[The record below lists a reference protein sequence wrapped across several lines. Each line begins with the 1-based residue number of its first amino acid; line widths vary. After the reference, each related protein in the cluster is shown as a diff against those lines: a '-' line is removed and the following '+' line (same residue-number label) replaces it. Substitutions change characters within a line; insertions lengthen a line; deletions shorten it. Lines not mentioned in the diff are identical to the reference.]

1 MSTVLQ
7 TRRARAPKRRTAAKP
22 SVSGWHLNVCR
33 AGLGSDRAVA
43 EVLDVSPS
51 QISRWRRGQV
61 PDADNS
67 DRLAGL
73 SLVVEML
80 ERWLEREAVEGWIG
94 GSNAHLQDRTP
105 AFLIRRGQMAD
116 VIGAIEAEKAGVY
129 A

>member
-1 MSTVLQ
+1 MNTALS
-7 TRRARAPKRRTAAKP
+7 TRRASARKP
-22 SVSGWHLNVCR
+22 STELSLSGWHLQVCR
-33 AGLGSDRAVA
+33 ASLGSDRAVA
-43 EVLDVSPS
+43 AVLAVSPS

-80 ERWLEREAVEGWIG
+80 DRWLEREVVADWLS
-94 GSNAHLQDRTP
+94 GSNAHLQDRAP
-105 AFLIRRGQMAD
+105 AFLIRRGQVAD

>member
-1 MSTVLQ
+1 MSIDPS
-7 TRRARAPKRRTAAKP
+7 TRHASARQP
-22 SVSGWHLNVCR
+22 SAESSLSAWHLNVCR

-43 EVLDVSPS
+43 AVLDVSPS

-61 PDADNS
+61 PDADNF

-80 ERWLEREAVEGWIG
+80 ERWLEPEAVAGWLS

-105 AFLIRRGQMAD
+105 AFLIRRGQVAD

>member
-1 MSTVLQ
+1 MSTAVPARRPPDERLSIE
-7 TRRARAPKRRTAAKP
+7 RARSA
-22 SVSGWHLNVCR
+22 WHLQVCR

-43 EVLDVSPS
+43 AILDVSPS

-61 PDADNS
+61 PDPDNS

-80 ERWLEREAVEGWIG
+80 ERWLEQEAVEGWLS
-94 GSNAHLQDRTP
+94 GSNAHLQDRAP
-105 AFLIRRGQMAD
+105 AFLIRRGHVAD

>member
-1 MSTVLQ
+1 MSTAAP
-7 TRRARAPKRRTAAKP
+7 TRRATAERPAIAPALST
-22 SVSGWHLNVCR
+22 WHLNVCR

-43 EVLDVSPS
+43 AVLDVSPS

-61 PDADNS
+61 PGADNS

-80 ERWLEREAVEGWIG
+80 ERWLEREAVEGWLSG
-94 GSNAHLQDRTP
+94 PNAHLQDRAP
-105 AFLIRRGQMAD
+105 AFLIRRGQVAD